1 MKSVPMA
8 SLLRPSTA
16 TCVAKTSQVLPL
28 LLLCHGTPTLPP
40 LLITSALHFLLL
52 LLSLLLFIIDLRTL
66 LTARPSILRRWL
78 TALLA
83 ASSVRLCV
91 SDRSGC
97 ILPQRSRR
105 QR

>member
-1 MKSVPMA
+1 MA
-8 SLLRPSTA
+8 SILRPSTA

-40 LLITSALHFLLL
+40 LITSALHFL

-66 LTARPSILRRWL
+66 L